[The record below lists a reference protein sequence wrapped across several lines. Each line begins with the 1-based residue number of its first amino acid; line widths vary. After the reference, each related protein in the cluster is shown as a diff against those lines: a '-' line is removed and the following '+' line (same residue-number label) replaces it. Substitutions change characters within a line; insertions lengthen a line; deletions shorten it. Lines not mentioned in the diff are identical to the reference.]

1 VTRSSVRLATLRGAH
16 EALGGT
22 RAALS
27 VLVRLLLV
35 EPEERRSLRSVA
47 ELDACIERAF
57 PGAPP
62 RHTDEASWG
71 ELPDLQVAPP
81 ELALCHEKL
90 LSRLERKRAGAW
102 FTPPAVSRALARW
115 ALTGVRAGSVLDPAA
130 GAGALLA
137 AASEVVPESVE
148 LVGIDADPDAVL
160 LARARLAGRA
170 NVRILHGDALATPE
184 LARELPDGIL
194 APAVK
199 LPRARAVI
207 ANPPFV
213 ASYARGAVALE
224 AGRRTLLAR
233 RFPELG
239 PGEGNTFLHFLLL
252 ALETAETVGVVVPDA
267 LLVNERYEAV
277 RRLLARGRVE
287 LSVLDWPAFGA
298 AVRAALLVRRSSKKP
313 SVRVRIFPDE
323 PALAADRPASEQTAS
338 ARDLEG
344 RPGFAFPRGATDL
357 RLEEKIRSRGT
368 PLGELCWVRDG
379 INPGPR
385 AFRERVLS
393 TEPGR
398 GLPCLEGKDV
408 TPFEIGAPRLWV
420 TADPSLL
427 TPELKRKGASFREPW
442 IFDSEK
448 LVSRQTSPTLV
459 FARDTS
465 GARLLNSA
473 HATGLLEGTEESLLY
488 FLGVLNSSALRW
500 YYARSSGETRR
511 VFPQVHVSA
520 LRKLP
525 VPRAG
530 DRHGPIVALVRRLE
544 ARPGDE
550 DALRALDSEV
560 FALFGLTEAERRV
573 AASPQVSGKQRPGRD
588 QVVGTKPPL

>member
-1 VTRSSVRLATLRGAH
+1 M
-16 EALGGT
+16 
-22 RAALS
+22 
-27 VLVRLLLV
+27 RLLLV
-35 EPEERRSLRSVA
+35 ARGERGSIGSLA
-47 ELDACIERAF
+47 ELDRRIERAF

-62 RHTDEASWG
+62 RPVGPASL
-71 ELPDLQVAPP
+71 EETPDFEVPP
-81 ELALCHEKL
+81 AELAVFYEKL
-90 LSRLERKRAGAW
+90 LSRLERKRSGAW

-115 ALTGVRAGSVLDPAA
+115 TLAGVTGGSVLDPAA

-170 NVRILHGDALATPE
+170 NVRILHGDALATRG
-184 LARELPDGIL
+184 LARDFPGGLL
-194 APAVK
+194 APPVK

-213 ASYARGAVALE
+213 ASYARGAVALQ
-224 AGRRTLLAR
+224 AGRRALLAR

-252 ALETAETVGVVVPDA
+252 ALETAETIGVVVPDA

-298 AVRAALLVRRSSKKP
+298 AVRAALLVRRAGKP
-313 SVRVRIFPDE
+313 RVCVRIFPDE
-323 PALAADRPASEQTAS
+323 PDLAANRPRSEQDLTAR
-338 ARDLEG
+338 ALEA

-385 AFRERVLS
+385 AFRERVVS

-398 GLPCLEGKDV
+398 GFPCLEGKDV
-408 TPFEIGAPRLWV
+408 TPFRIGAPRLRV

-427 TPELKRKGASFREPW
+427 TPDLKRRGASFREPW

-459 FARDTS
+459 FARDAS

-473 HATGLLEGTEESLLY
+473 HATGVLPGTEESLLY

-520 LRKLP
+520 LRRLP

-530 DRHGPIVALVRRLE
+530 EKHDAIVALVRRLE
-544 ARPGDE
+544 ERPEDG
-550 DALRALDSEV
+550 DALRSLDEEV
-560 FALFGLTEAERRV
+560 FDLLGLEGGERRRIV
-573 AASPQVSGKQRPGRD
+573 REATPSRGVGK
-588 QVVGTKPPL
+588 KPPL